1 MLNKITKN
9 ICANQKNQTKE
20 TTNGSLKILHN
31 LENFQIHGS
40 VLLWPKRVTEKC
52 QLKIPKHI
60 NPNLIACF
68 AALSIQ
74 FKLLGLA
81 RRTLN

>member
-1 MLNKITKN
+1 MHGVDGN
-9 ICANQKNQTKE
+9 CQTKE

-40 VLLWPKRVTEKC
+40 ILLWPKRITEKC
-52 QLKIPKHI
+52 QLEIPKHI
-60 NPNLIACF
+60 NPNLTACLE
-68 AALSIQ
+68 ALSIQ

-81 RRTLN
+81 WRAHLIN